1 MCCGVVNV
9 EPAVFRGSWRSLNL
23 NGRTRPSLE
32 PEAGTGAGGL
42 RSSLAAC
49 CRVAARIGS
58 AQKKFHR
65 RPLRNHCRLEHSGLK
80 CEPTPAQREAL
91 MKVTGAVFQPELIE
105 LMRSVLEEAAAT
117 LPEAKRTSTMKAE
130 IASQILACAAKGER
144 NPTALKM
151 AALLA
156 VLECSHYSHD
166 ISPER
171 RAV

>member
-1 MCCGVVNV
+1 
-9 EPAVFRGSWRSLNL
+9 
-23 NGRTRPSLE
+23 
-32 PEAGTGAGGL
+32 
-42 RSSLAAC
+42 
-49 CRVAARIGS
+49 
-58 AQKKFHR
+58 
-65 RPLRNHCRLEHSGLK
+65 
-80 CEPTPAQREAL
+80 
-91 MKVTGAVFQPELIE
+91 LIE

-156 VLECSHYSHD
+156 VVECSHYSHD